1 MAVQMNTGGEEQTLK
16 QAFETLNQAA
26 PYAKD
31 MYQNHFFQTAKKMAE
46 KEEGIRKL
54 YEYAPRFNE
63 AGVFEGGPWEEPSK
77 LQPALVNGS
86 LRSDGVES
94 IVALLSELRMVAL
107 AREKHT
113 HPEVSAS
120 DAKKYLHEVMAN
132 NLDFIFP
139 EETEDPAEQEQQ
151 GKETE
156 RAQRL
161 FALMVEELSL
171 QSISSTLIDEI
182 KRLMVQRP
190 IMTERVRLMIRKAEQ
205 LLHEDVDEQ
214 DRKAIETFHNAIST
228 VTERAKRCES
238 ISEYR
243 NSLQDLDNEELS
255 KEAAAFGESMRET
268 GLVSGYHVALIR
280 HLNRNGDIK
289 ILQEAMGLSSK
300 GSSNLKEHYET
311 VQELIK
317 VSIHLPTRQSLYGLA
332 RMLERGVLSQPPV
345 LPGLRRLI
353 ELDIKQDV
361 RKTLMEASDSEQEG
375 LTAGDV
381 LTAGVISVLGQPLG
395 IGQGLNPTCQSAR
408 ALSLWSIHDP
418 GYLLELI
425 PRAARDGDID
435 MGFEGQTIH
444 SKDLPGGL
452 APELHKELD
461 PVSLVLVPHLDRIYA
476 DMVRRVQFRGDDPHK
491 WVNPAFYGDW
501 IAKAFSKVFQHNTQ
515 NVIDYQGF
523 VRLFYATHHRDYN
536 EGHEMIYPNPVGI
549 CVTTVYGNFLGFHAI
564 TIQRIADDPDDTYR
578 VYFYNPNND
587 SSQNWGQGIEPSV
600 RGHGEKEGESS
611 LPFHEFVSRL
621 YAFHYNPYEQGD
633 SFAVEK
639 EVVEKI
645 EQLAKESW
653 GRNFQWV

>member
-1 MAVQMNTGGEEQTLK
+1 MAVQMNTGGEDATL
-16 QAFETLNQAA
+16 QEAFETLNQAA

-31 MYQNHFFQTAKKMAE
+31 MYQNHFFQVAKKLAE
-46 KEEGIRKL
+46 SREGIQKL
-54 YEYAPRFNE
+54 YDYAPQFHE
-63 AGVFEGGPWEEPSK
+63 AGVFEGGPWEDPSK

-86 LRSDGVES
+86 LRVDGLES
-94 IVALLSELRMVAL
+94 IVALLSELRMIAL
-107 AREKHT
+107 AKEKHT
-113 HPEVSAS
+113 HPEVSAR
-120 DAKKYLHEVMAN
+120 DAKKYLNEVMAN

-139 EETEDPAEQEQQ
+139 EESGDEAEQQQQ

-161 FALMVEELSL
+161 FSLMVDELSL

-190 IMTERVRLMIRKAEQ
+190 IMTERIRLMIRKAEQ
-205 LLHEDVDEQ
+205 LLHEDVEEK
-214 DRKAIETFHNAIST
+214 DRQEIERFHQAIST
-228 VTERAKRCES
+228 VTARSKEQDHVS
-238 ISEYR
+238 GYR
-243 NSLQDLDNEELS
+243 KQLQDLDENERSE
-255 KEAAAFGESMRET
+255 EAAAFGESMRET
-268 GLVSGYHVALIR
+268 GLVSPYHVALVR
-280 HLNRNGDIK
+280 FLNRNGEIK
-289 ILQEAMGLSSK
+289 TLQKALGLSNK
-300 GSSNLKEHYET
+300 GYSNLEEHFET

-317 VSIHLPTRQSLYGLA
+317 VAIHLPTRQSLYGLA

-353 ELDIKQDV
+353 ELDIKQEV
-361 RKTLMEASDSEQEG
+361 RKTLMEATSSEQEG
-375 LTAGDV
+375 LTANDV

-408 ALSLWSIHDP
+408 ALSLWAIHDP

-435 MGFEGQTIH
+435 MTFEGAPIH
-444 SKDLPGGL
+444 SENLPGGL

-501 IAKAFSKVFQHNTQ
+501 IAKGFSKVFQHNTQ
-515 NVIDYQGF
+515 NVVDYRGF
-523 VRLFYATHHRDYN
+523 VRLFYATHHREYN
-536 EGHEMIYPNPVGI
+536 EGHELIYPNPVGI

-564 TIQRIADDPDDTYR
+564 TIQRIAYDPDDTYR

-633 SFAVEK
+633 AFAVEDEK
-639 EVVEKI
+639 VEEI
-645 EQLAKESW
+645 ERLARESW
-653 GRNFQWV
+653 GQKFQWV